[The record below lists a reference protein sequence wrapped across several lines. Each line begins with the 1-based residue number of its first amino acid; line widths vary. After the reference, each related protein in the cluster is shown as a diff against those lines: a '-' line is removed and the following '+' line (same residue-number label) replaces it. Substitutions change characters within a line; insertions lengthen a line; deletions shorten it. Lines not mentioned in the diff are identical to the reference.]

1 VSDQIACSPLRAAAV
16 TSDVRAIAREV
27 LVPLAH
33 AGEPGRVNRPLV
45 RALGEHGLLEPVLP
59 LEGKTSAF
67 ELCTIREALATESP
81 EAETAFALQGL
92 GTHPILTH
100 GQSEV
105 VQRWVPAV
113 VAGEAVSAFALTE
126 PEAGSDVSAIS
137 LVAERDGNGWR
148 LTGVKKWISNA
159 PEADVYTVFARTTP
173 GAGSRGLTAFVV
185 PGDSLGL
192 GGQHLDLISPHP
204 IGTLELD
211 GVAVPGEA
219 VLGEVDDGFRVAMRT
234 LNVFRPSVGAGAIG
248 MAQAALEAAISHT
261 AERRAF
267 GKALREFQAV
277 SHPLA
282 EMATRIE
289 AARQLVRA
297 AATAY
302 DSGAADVPKLSAM
315 AKLFA
320 TETAQQVI
328 DTAIQF
334 HGAAALERGHIL
346 EALYRDV
353 RALRIYEGASEIQR
367 EIIARELYR

>member
-1 VSDQIACSPLRAAAV
+1 MFPLGAAVV

-59 LEGKTSAF
+59 LEGKTSAVG
-67 ELCTIREALATESP
+67 LCMIREALATESP

-92 GTHPILTH
+92 GTHPILST
-100 GQSEV
+100 GSPRSS
-105 VQRWVPAV
+105 QRWVPASGRGRGGLSV
-113 VAGEAVSAFALTE
+113 CADRTG
-126 PEAGSDVSAIS
+126 G
-137 LVAERDGNGWR
+137 R
-148 LTGVKKWISNA
+148 LGRLGDQPRGRA
-159 PEADVYTVFARTTP
+159 RRETV
-173 GAGSRGLTAFVV
+173 GASPASRSGSRTHRRQTSTRCSRARRRE
-185 PGDSLGL
+185 PAREGDSLRRPGRL
-192 GGQHLDLISPHP
+192 ARPRRTSTRPHLATPHRHAR
-204 IGTLELD
+204 LD

-219 VLGEVDDGFRVAMRT
+219 VLGEVDEGFRVAMRT

-267 GKALREFQAV
+267 GKSLGEFQAV
-277 SHPLA
+277 SQPLA

-302 DSGAADVPKLSAM
+302 DSGAADVPSCP
-315 AKLFA
+315 
-320 TETAQQVI
+320 
-328 DTAIQF
+328 
-334 HGAAALERGHIL
+334 RW
-346 EALYRDV
+346 RSCS
-353 RALRIYEGASEIQR
+353 RPRRRSR
-367 EIIARELYR
+367 